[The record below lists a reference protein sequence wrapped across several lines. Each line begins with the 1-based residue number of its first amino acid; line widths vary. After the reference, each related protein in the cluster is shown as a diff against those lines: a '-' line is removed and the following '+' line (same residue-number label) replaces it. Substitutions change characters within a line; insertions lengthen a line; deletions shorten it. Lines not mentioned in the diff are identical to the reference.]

1 MATLRELVEMR
12 TAVPADLAPDGSSAL
27 VTSDLGGTMQL
38 YLHEDG
44 VRDLVQLTD
53 MPEPVGGFF
62 LPASGRIL
70 LQMDEGGNELEQLYV
85 VDPEPGAAPQ
95 PLVVEPGYF
104 HRTPSA
110 SRDGRL
116 LAYASNRRNGVDF
129 DIYVREL
136 DSGQERLVFAPGGWC
151 DVAGFSP
158 DGSLLAVLVATERS
172 GDNDLH
178 LVDVESGESFS
189 AVPHDDDSE
198 IGPPAWL
205 PEGDAFLFATSV
217 GRDTIAIARYD
228 LSERSWRYVIE
239 AEWDLRCAI
248 DEAGRTL
255 LVDRN
260 ADGYSRLELRDPRS
274 FELRRE
280 VELPGRGVAAAFVF
294 SRDGRRLA
302 YHFTSPLV
310 AGDVW
315 ICDTGTGASERL
327 TESPSGVSAG
337 ELVEP
342 ELHRFASFDGE
353 SVPVFLYRP
362 PGEGPFP
369 VVIMIH
375 GGPEAQLRPIFN
387 PLAQYFVTNGYAV
400 AAPNVR
406 GSTGYGKRYE
416 HLDDVRK
423 RLDSVRDLVALHD
436 WLGTVDRVDAG
447 RAILYGG
454 SYGGYMVLAGLAF
467 HPERWA
473 AGIDIVGVSSLVT
486 FLEHTAP
493 WRRAFR
499 EREYGSL
506 ERDREFLLD
515 VSPLTHVDRIRVPLF
530 IIHGANDPRVPVG
543 EARQIHSSLAERGIP
558 CELLVYDDEG
568 HGLKRLPNRL
578 DAYPR
583 AIAFLERAC
592 WPGRGNVP

>member
-1 MATLRELVEMR
+1 VPTLRELLEMR
-12 TAVPADLAPDGSSAL
+12 TAVPADLRADASSAL

-38 YLHEDG
+38 YLKRPGEG
-44 VRDLVQLTD
+44 GLVQLTD
-53 MPEPVGGFF
+53 LRDPVGGFF

-85 VDPEPGAAPQ
+85 LDAEPGAAPQ

-104 HRTPSA
+104 HRTPAA

-116 LAYASNRRNGVDF
+116 LAYTSNRRNGVDF
-129 DIYVREL
+129 DVYAREL
-136 DSGQERLVFAPGGWC
+136 DSGGERLVFAPGGWC

-198 IGPPAWL
+198 VGPPAWL

-217 GRDTIAIARYD
+217 GRDTVAIARYV
-228 LSERSWRYVIE
+228 LAGRIWSYVIE
-239 AEWDLRCAI
+239 AERDLRCAI

-255 LVDRN
+255 LVDWN
-260 ADGYSRLELRDPRS
+260 ADGYTRLELRDPRS

-280 VELPGRGVAAAFVF
+280 VELPGRGVAAGFVF

-302 YHFTSPLV
+302 YHFSSPLV

-315 ICDTGTGASERL
+315 ICDTEAGASERL
-327 TESPSGVSAG
+327 TESPSEVPADD
-337 ELVEP
+337 LVEP
-342 ELHRFASFDGE
+342 ELHRFTSFDGE

-362 PGEGPFP
+362 AGGGPFP
-369 VVIMIH
+369 VVVMIH
-375 GGPEAQLRPIFN
+375 GGPEAQLRPIFS
-387 PLAQYFVTNGYAV
+387 PLAQYFVTNGFAV

-416 HLDDVRK
+416 HLDDVRR
-423 RLDSVRDLVALHD
+423 RLDSVHDLAALHD
-436 WLGTVDRVDAG
+436 WLGAVDRVDAG

-467 HPERWA
+467 QPERWA
-473 AGIDIVGVSSLVT
+473 AGIETVGISSLVT

-506 ERDREFLLD
+506 EHDREFLLD
-515 VSPLTHVDRIRVPLF
+515 VSPLTHVDRIRAPLF

-543 EARQIHSSLAERGIP
+543 EARQIHRSLTERGIP

-568 HGLKRLPNRL
+568 HGLKRLGNRL

-583 AIAFLERAC
+583 AIAFLERVLED
-592 WPGRGNVP
+592 R

>member
-1 MATLRELVEMR
+1 MPTLRDLLEMR
-12 TAVPADLAPDGSSAL
+12 TAVPADLTADGSSAL
-27 VTSDLGGTMQL
+27 VASDLGGTMQL
-38 YLHEDG
+38 YRQVVGGRE
-44 VRDLVQLTD
+44 LVQLTD
-53 MPEPVGGFF
+53 LPEPVGGFF

-85 VDPEPGAAPQ
+85 LDADPEPGAVPE

-116 LAYASNRRNGVDF
+116 LAYACNRRDGVDF
-129 DIYVREL
+129 DVYVREL
-136 DSGQERLVFAPGGWC
+136 DSGVERLVFAPGGWC

-158 DGSLLAVLVATERS
+158 DGATLAVLVATERS

-198 IGPPAWL
+198 VGPPAWL
-205 PEGDAFLFATSV
+205 PESDAFLFATSV
-217 GRDTIAIARYD
+217 GRNTVGIARYVVA
-228 LSERSWRYVIE
+228 ERSWQYVIE
-239 AEWDLRCAI
+239 AEWDIGCAI
-248 DEAGRTL
+248 DEAGRAL
-255 LVDRN
+255 LVDWN
-260 ADGYSRLELRDPRS
+260 ADGYTRLELRDPRS
-274 FELRRE
+274 LDLRRE

-294 SRDGRRLA
+294 SPDGHRLA
-302 YHFTSPLV
+302 YHFSSPLV

-315 ICDTGTGASERL
+315 NCDTETRASERL
-327 TESPSGVSAG
+327 TESPSGVPAG

-362 PGEGPFP
+362 AGEGPFP

-375 GGPEAQLRPIFN
+375 GGPEAQLRPIFS
-387 PLAQYFVTNGYAV
+387 PLAQFFVTKGFAV

-416 HLDDVRK
+416 HLDDVHK
-423 RLDSVRDLVALHD
+423 RLDSVRDLAALHD
-436 WLGTVDRVDAG
+436 WLGTVEWVDAG

-473 AGIDIVGVSSLVT
+473 AAIEIVGISSLVS

-506 ERDREFLLD
+506 ERDREFLLE
-515 VSPLTHVDRIRVPLF
+515 VSPLTHVDRIRAPLF

-543 EARQIHSSLAERGIP
+543 EARQIHRSLTDRGIP
-558 CELLVYDDEG
+558 CELVVYDDEG
-568 HGLKRLPNRL
+568 HGLKRLSNRL
-578 DAYPR
+578 DAYPK
-583 AIAFLERAC
+583 AIAFLE
-592 WPGRGNVP
+592 NVLASGSAR